1 MGKLA
6 LWEERLPKP
15 IRHALDLGTKVVG
28 VKGLAMLW
36 ALGLGMLPSIA
47 VVLAG
52 WPLSATILAGT
63 SAFLLG
69 TASVGQTI
77 AWWKRRHH
85 LKVAWEER
93 QLRRL
98 AVNSVAELVDTIDA
112 YIRHRNQDPKPF
124 VWTKSAKTIIEKI
137 ERGLRTLEA
146 VH

>member
-1 MGKLA
+1 MRQWLIRHPRVHFHFVPTGASWLNLA
-6 LWEERLPKP
+6 ERLFGE
-15 IRHALDLGTKVVG
+15 LD
-28 VKGLAMLW
+28 
-36 ALGLGMLPSIA
+36 
-47 VVLAG
+47 
-52 WPLSATILAGT
+52 
-63 SAFLLG
+63 
-69 TASVGQTI
+69 
-77 AWWKRRHH
+77 
-85 LKVAWEER
+85 ER